1 MKYFKLILLLMIL
14 ACDQKPDHETTA
26 LQSSTEVSKT
36 HIEPLNGYS
45 EAVVIEANGLKTIY
59 ISGQVGEGDTF
70 ESQFRDAISK
80 LQKVLKQSGA
90 SFKDVVK
97 VNTYIVDY
105 SPDMLPVFRAVRKEL
120 LGDTEMPAST
130 LIGVATL
137 GLDSWK
143 VEIDAVA
150 LIPSN

>member
-1 MKYFKLILLLMIL
+1 MKYLMFIPLILIFS
-14 ACDQKPDHETTA
+14 CDQRQDHKTSEPN
-26 LQSSTEVSKT
+26 STEVSKT
-36 HIEPLNGYS
+36 HIDPHNGYS
-45 EAVVIEANGLKTIY
+45 EAVAIDANGVKTIY

-70 ESQFRDAISK
+70 EAQFRDAISK
-80 LQKVLKQSGA
+80 LQNTLKQSGA
-90 SFKDVVK
+90 SFKNVVK
-97 VNTYIVDY
+97 INTYIVDY

-137 GLDSWK
+137 GLESWK

-150 LIPSN
+150 IIQGN